1 MLRPPLPLRG
11 APSAI
16 SHWLDAATCPSERP
30 PLDAMSS
37 STRELHGA
45 IDAHARRS
53 GVAYLHPDEP
63 TVQLDLRGSK
73 QVIEWQEGKAAFL
86 FASEGCWSE
95 LPHLYA
101 RYGTT
106 ATSELIAKLK
116 TLEHASAALVC
127 DSGMQAT
134 ALTFDL
140 LMEPGGHAVLMRQ
153 VYNKTRSYLEW
164 MAARVGGSV
173 TIVDDGDAAALAAA
187 IKPATRFIF
196 AETFTNPLVRA
207 QDFDALNEVIS
218 RARVIAPAIRL
229 VLDTTIASPWAFR
242 TPPLRNGV
250 DIVVASGTKS
260 LGGNDRDMWG
270 YVATNDT
277 QFANSVMDLIAM
289 RGGILDWRRAAA
301 VAAAFDGAG
310 EAHAR
315 RSATASTV
323 AAFLSGHPKVSEVF
337 HPSLPDH
344 PDRQAIDRQY
354 ARHGSLL
361 SFRLKDA
368 DDPSTSSGS
377 PRPFDKLR
385 VVPSEVEG
393 RAESRGEERARHFAD
408 VLATTV
414 IVRYALSFDGLAT
427 KVNHHRTVSEYFTAP
442 DQLKRNGFDRL
453 IRLAVG
459 LEDADDLIAALNWT
473 LHHGDSISSADL
485 EHWQR
490 QRAAS
495 LGI

>member
-1 MLRPPLPLRG
+1 LIK
-11 APSAI
+11 AAI
-16 SHWLDAATCPSERP
+16 DEWLDPSSSPSERP
-30 PLDAMSS
+30 PLDAMSR
-37 STRELHGA
+37 STRELHQS
-45 IDAHARRS
+45 IDAHARRT
-53 GVAYLHPDEP
+53 GIPYLHPDEP
-63 TVQLDLRGSK
+63 TVQLDLLGSR

-106 ATSELIAKLK
+106 ATAELIARLK

-134 ALTFDL
+134 ALAFDV
-140 LMEPGGHAVLMRQ
+140 LMEPGAHAVLMRQ

-164 MAARVGGSV
+164 MAARVGGSLTV
-173 TIVDDGDAAALAAA
+173 VDDGDAAALEAA
-187 IKPATRFIF
+187 IRPETRLVF

-207 QDFDALNEVIS
+207 QDFDMLREVIA
-218 RARVIAPAIRL
+218 RARTHAPAIRL
-229 VLDTTIASPWAFR
+229 VLDTTIASPWAFK
-242 TPPLRNGV
+242 TPPLHNGV

-270 YVATNDT
+270 YIATNDT
-277 QFANSVMDLIAM
+277 QFANSVMDLMAM
-289 RGGILDWRRAAA
+289 RGGILDWRRATA
-301 VAAAFDGAG
+301 VAEAFDGAA
-310 EAHAR
+310 ESHAR
-315 RSATASTV
+315 RSATAAKV
-323 AAFLSGHPKVSEVF
+323 AAFLSAHPRVSEVF
-337 HPSLPDH
+337 HPSLPHH
-344 PDRQAIDRQY
+344 PDRRAIDQHY
-354 ARHGSLL
+354 ARHGSML
-361 SFRLKDA
+361 SFRIDGA
-368 DDPSTSSGS
+368 DEDRT
-377 PRPFDKLR
+377 
-385 VVPSEVEG
+385 
-393 RAESRGEERARHFAD
+393 RHFAD

-414 IVRYALSFDGLAT
+414 IVRYALSFDGLTT

-453 IRLAVG
+453 VRLAVG
-459 LEDADDLIAALNWT
+459 LEEADDLIAALNWT
-473 LHHGDSISSADL
+473 LHHGGSISSADI

>member
-1 MLRPPLPLRG
+1 MVGDQGSGIGDQGPGIRDRQIG
-11 APSAI
+11 D
-16 SHWLDAATCPSERP
+16 WLDPTTCPAERP
-30 PLDAMSS
+30 PLDAMSAA
-37 STRELHGA
+37 TRNVHDA

-53 GVAYLHPDEP
+53 GVPYLHPDEP
-63 TVQLDLRGSK
+63 TVQLDLLGSK

-95 LPHLYA
+95 LPALYA
-101 RYGTT
+101 RYGTNAT
-106 ATSELIAKLK
+106 AQLIARLK
-116 TLEHASAALVC
+116 ALEHASAALVC

-134 ALTFDL
+134 AIAFDA

-173 TIVDDGDAAALAAA
+173 TIVDDGDMAALGAA
-187 IKPATRFIF
+187 ITPETRFVF

-207 QDFDALNEVIS
+207 QDFDALRTVID
-218 RARVIAPAIRL
+218 RARSTAPVLRL
-229 VLDTTIASPWAFR
+229 VLDTTIASPWAFNV
-242 TPPLRNGV
+242 PPLKSGV

-270 YVATNDT
+270 YIATNDT
-277 QFANSVMDLIAM
+277 RFANSVMDLIAM

-301 VAAAFDGAG
+301 VASAFDGASQS
-310 EAHAR
+310 HAR
-315 RSATASTV
+315 RSATAARIAS
-323 AAFLSGHPKVSEVF
+323 FLDAHPRVSEVF
-337 HPSLPDH
+337 HPSLPNH
-344 PDRQAIDRQY
+344 PDRIAIDRHY

-361 SFRLKDA
+361 SFRIDGA
-368 DDPSTSSGS
+368 DEDRT
-377 PRPFDKLR
+377 
-385 VVPSEVEG
+385 
-393 RAESRGEERARHFAD
+393 RHYAD

-459 LEDADDLIAALNWT
+459 LEDAGDLIAALNWT
-473 LHHGDSISSADL
+473 LHHGGDVTVSAI
-485 EHWQR
+485 EQWQR
-490 QRAAS
+490 ERARA

>member
-1 MLRPPLPLRG
+1 M
-11 APSAI
+11 S
-16 SHWLDAATCPSERP
+16 AATRS
-30 PLDAMSS
+30 
-37 STRELHGA
+37 LHES
-45 IDAHARRS
+45 IDAHARRT
-53 GVAYLHPDEP
+53 GIPYLHPDEP
-63 TVQLDLRGSK
+63 TVQLDLLGSK

-95 LPHLYA
+95 LPALYA
-101 RYGTT
+101 RYGTNAT
-106 ATSELIAKLK
+106 AQLIAKLRA
-116 TLEHASAALVC
+116 LEHATAALVC

-134 ALTFDL
+134 ALAFDA

-164 MAARVGGSV
+164 MAARLGGSV
-173 TIVDDGDAAALAAA
+173 TIVDDGDMAGLGSA
-187 IKPATRFIF
+187 ITPETRFVF

-207 QDFDALNEVIS
+207 QDFDALRDVIT
-218 RARVIAPAIRL
+218 RAKSIAPGLRL
-229 VLDTTIASPWAFR
+229 VLDTTIASPWAFK
-242 TPPLRNGV
+242 TPPLANGI

-270 YVATNDT
+270 YIATNDT

-301 VAAAFDGAG
+301 VASAFEGAS
-310 EAHAR
+310 ASHAR
-315 RSATASTV
+315 RSATASKV
-323 AAFLSGHPKVSEVF
+323 AAFLSAHPKVSEVF
-337 HPSLPDH
+337 HPSLPNH
-344 PDRQAIDRQY
+344 PDRAAIDRHY
-354 ARHGSLL
+354 ARHGSML
-361 SFRLKDA
+361 SFRIAGA
-368 DDPSTSSGS
+368 DEDRT
-377 PRPFDKLR
+377 
-385 VVPSEVEG
+385 
-393 RAESRGEERARHFAD
+393 RHFAD

-473 LHHGDSISSADL
+473 LHHGDAVTAADI
-485 EHWQR
+485 ERWQR
-490 QRAAS
+490 SRAAS
-495 LGI
+495 LGM